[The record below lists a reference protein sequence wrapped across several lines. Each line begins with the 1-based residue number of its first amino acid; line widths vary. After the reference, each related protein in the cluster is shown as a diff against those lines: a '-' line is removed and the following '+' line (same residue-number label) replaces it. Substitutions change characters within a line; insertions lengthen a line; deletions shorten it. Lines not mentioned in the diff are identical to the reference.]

1 LKGFLYRSLM
11 LINKLTSDLGLLVS
25 RALLAGRAILL
36 HLELFN
42 YELLVLTAVI
52 IGFFANTAF
61 EAE

>member
-1 LKGFLYRSLM
+1 LYLSLL

>member
-1 LKGFLYRSLM
+1 MYRSLL

-25 RALLAGRAILL
+25 GALLAGRAILL

>member
-1 LKGFLYRSLM
+1 M

-25 RALLAGRAILL
+25 RALLAGRTILL

-42 YELLVLTAVI
+42 HELLVLAAVI
-52 IGFFANTAF
+52 IGFLANIAF

>member
-1 LKGFLYRSLM
+1 LYRSLM